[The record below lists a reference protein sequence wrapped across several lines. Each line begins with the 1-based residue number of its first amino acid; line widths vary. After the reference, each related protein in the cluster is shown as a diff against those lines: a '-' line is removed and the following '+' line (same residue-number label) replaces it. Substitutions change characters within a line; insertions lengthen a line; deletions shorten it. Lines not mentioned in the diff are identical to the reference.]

1 MESGNGHADRGASVT
16 MAGLLEPDAAL
27 ELVLSAVPPAR
38 SVQLP
43 AGDCLGLA
51 LAADAT
57 ACADL
62 PPFDRAMMDGYAVRL
77 ADAGAAVALLGEI
90 AAGDGAGREP
100 LPTGQAYP
108 IMTGAPVPPGAEA
121 VVAHEQTRR
130 QGDLVYLPERIRP
143 GGNIVPRGGEC
154 AAGRVWAKTGA
165 VVTPMTLAAAVGVGA
180 THLAVHLRPR
190 VTVIATGSELVA
202 DLSAAGR
209 IRDTNGPMLAAL
221 FEEDRASV
229 QRQTIGDDANA
240 LHAALQALSDVD
252 AVVLTGGVSAGTH
265 DEVPG
270 VLRRMGAEILFHKVA
285 QRPGKPLL
293 VARLGRQLLFGLPG
307 NPLAAHL
314 CACRY
319 VVPALRRLAGLP
331 HVPARGRGVLQA
343 TLPANTERTWFLPA
357 LVEAG
362 NVLPLL
368 PLSSA
373 DLVQPHQ
380 ANAYIRLDPG
390 SAAQPAG
397 GEIDFTRIGTAA
409 WVR

>member
-1 MESGNGHADRGASVT
+1 

-27 ELVLSAVPPAR
+27 DHVLAAVPPAT
-38 SVQLP
+38 SVSLP
-43 AGDCLGLA
+43 AGDCVGLA

-77 ADAGAAVALLGEI
+77 ADAGAVVALLGEI
-90 AAGDGAGREP
+90 AAGDGEHRQS
-100 LPTGQAYP
+100 LQTGEAYP

-121 VVAHEQTRR
+121 VVPHEQTQRH
-130 QGDLVYLPERIRP
+130 GDRVRLPERIRSRS
-143 GGNIVPRGGEC
+143 NIVPQGGEC
-154 AAGRVWAKTGA
+154 RAGWPWAKAGA
-165 VVTPMTLAAAVGVGA
+165 LVTPMTLAAALGVGA
-180 THLAVHLRPR
+180 THLVVHPRPR
-190 VTVIATGSELVA
+190 VVVIATGSELVTDPTA
-202 DLSAAGR
+202 PGQ
-209 IRDTNGPMLAAL
+209 ICDTNGPMLTAL
-221 FEEDRASV
+221 FQEAGISV
-229 QRQTIGDDANA
+229 RRQVIGDDAAA
-240 LHAALQALSDVD
+240 LVAALQTVQDVD
-252 AVVLTGGVSAGTH
+252 VVVLTGGVSAGTH

-270 VLRRMGAEILFHKVA
+270 VLRRLGAEVLFHKVA

-319 VVPALRRLAGLP
+319 AVPALRRLAGLP
-331 HVPARGRGVLQA
+331 HVAARGRGVLQA
-343 TLPANTERTWFLPA
+343 ALPANTERTWFLPA

-362 NVLPLL
+362 AVFPLL
-368 PLSSA
+368 PVSSA

-380 ANAYIRLDPG
+380 ANAYLQLEPG
-390 SAAQPAG
+390 SAAMAAG
-397 GEIDFTRIGTAA
+397 TEIAYTRIGAAA

>member
-1 MESGNGHADRGASVT
+1 

-27 ELVLSAVPPAR
+27 EQVLAAVPPAT
-38 SVQLP
+38 SVSLP
-43 AGDCLGLA
+43 TGDCLGLV
-51 LAADAT
+51 LAADTT
-57 ACADL
+57 ACVDL

-77 ADAGAAVALLGEI
+77 ADAGATVDLLGEI
-90 AAGDGAGREP
+90 AAGDGDDRKTLHP
-100 LPTGQAYP
+100 GQAYP

-121 VVAHEQTRR
+121 VVPHEQTQR
-130 QGDLVYLPERIRP
+130 QGDRVGLPERIRP
-143 GGNIVPRGGEC
+143 GANIVPRGGEC
-154 AAGRVWAKTGA
+154 AAGRAWAKAGA
-165 VVTPMTLAAAVGVGA
+165 VVTPMTLAAALGVGA
-180 THLAVHLRPR
+180 THLSVHPRPR
-190 VTVIATGSELVA
+190 VVAIATGRELA
-202 DLSAAGR
+202 ANPSAAGQ

-221 FEEDRASV
+221 FQEAGASV
-229 QRQTIGDDANA
+229 QRQVIGDDAEA
-240 LHAALQALSDVD
+240 LLAALQTLRDADV
-252 AVVLTGGVSAGTH
+252 VVLSGGVSAGTH

-270 VLRRMGAEILFHKVA
+270 VLRRLGVEVLFHKVA

-319 VVPALRRLAGLP
+319 VAPALRRLAGLP
-331 HVPARGRGVLQA
+331 HAPAQGLGVLKTA
-343 TLPANTERTWFLPA
+343 LPANMERTWFLPA

-362 NVLPLL
+362 TVLPLL

-380 ANAYIRLDPG
+380 ANAYLRLDPG
-390 SAAQPAG
+390 IATVPAG
-397 GEIDFTRIGTAA
+397 TEFSYTRIGAAA

>member
-1 MESGNGHADRGASVT
+1 

-27 ELVLSAVPPAR
+27 EQVLAAVPPAT
-38 SVQLP
+38 SVNLP
-43 AGDCLGLA
+43 TGDCLGLA

-77 ADAGAAVALLGEI
+77 ADAGATVDLLGEI
-90 AAGDGAGREP
+90 AAGDGDGRKP
-100 LPTGQAYP
+100 LQAGQAYP

-121 VVAHEQTRR
+121 VVPHEQTQR
-130 QGDLVYLPERIRP
+130 QGDRVCLPERIRP
-143 GGNIVPRGGEC
+143 GANIVPRGGEC
-154 AAGRVWAKTGA
+154 AAGWTWAKAGA
-165 VVTPMTLAAAVGVGA
+165 VVTPMTLAAALGVGA
-180 THLAVHLRPR
+180 AHLEVHPRPR
-190 VTVIATGSELVA
+190 VVVIATGRELA
-202 DLSAAGR
+202 ANPSAAGQ

-221 FEEDRASV
+221 FQEAGASV
-229 QRQTIGDDANA
+229 QRQVIGDDAEA
-240 LHAALQALSDVD
+240 LLAALQTLRNADV
-252 AVVLTGGVSAGTH
+252 VVLTGGVSAGTH

-270 VLRRMGAEILFHKVA
+270 VLRRLGADALFHKVA

-319 VVPALRRLAGLP
+319 VTPALRRLAGLP
-331 HVPARGRGVLQA
+331 HAPAQGRGVLKTA
-343 TLPANTERTWFLPA
+343 LPANMERTWFLPA

-362 NVLPLL
+362 TILPLL

-380 ANAYIRLDPG
+380 ANAYLRLDPG
-390 SAAQPAG
+390 IAAVPAG
-397 GEIDFTRIGTAA
+397 TEFSYTRIGVGA